1 MYEVQEEVQEEAIF
15 NVVDLTISHVIARGI
30 PGYDRNKA
38 EQIAQVANSAVIR
51 ALAEEAKKRE
61 SQAPKMPSIP

>member
-1 MYEVQEEVQEEAIF
+1 MYEVQEEATF
-15 NVVDLTISHVIARGI
+15 NVVDLTTSHVIARGI
-30 PGYDRNKA
+30 PGWDRNKA
-38 EQIAQVANSAVIR
+38 EQIAQAANKAVIR